1 MLLKKVQ
8 YREGIKFNRVNTDWT
23 NNFLNFCNY
32 VVNCKYSNSHG
43 GCRLKY
49 QIANLCRTIGMDA
62 PDNQFSYIPD
72 QILYVNNVI

>member
-23 NNFLNFCNY
+23 NNSSNFCDY

-43 GCRLKY
+43 CSLKS
-49 QIANLCRTIGMDA
+49 QIANLCRIIGMDA
-62 PDNQFSYIPD
+62 PCNKFSYIPD